1 MMLVGDRTHS
11 ARTSFQGGRCSNA
24 VGSLVEKKEK
34 KNDDMLIGF
43 TAIRYANQDI
53 ALNTGMIL
61 KEMLRYEPL
70 ARILLYSDQ

>member
-1 MMLVGDRTHS
+1 M
-11 ARTSFQGGRCSNA
+11 ARVLMGPSG
-24 VGSLVEKKEK
+24 
-34 KNDDMLIGF
+34 
-43 TAIRYANQDI
+43 IRYANQDI

>member
-1 MMLVGDRTHS
+1 MWLTDWVGKIRM
-11 ARTSFQGGRCSNA
+11 ARELMAPSG
-24 VGSLVEKKEK
+24 
-34 KNDDMLIGF
+34 
-43 TAIRYANQDI
+43 IRYANQDI